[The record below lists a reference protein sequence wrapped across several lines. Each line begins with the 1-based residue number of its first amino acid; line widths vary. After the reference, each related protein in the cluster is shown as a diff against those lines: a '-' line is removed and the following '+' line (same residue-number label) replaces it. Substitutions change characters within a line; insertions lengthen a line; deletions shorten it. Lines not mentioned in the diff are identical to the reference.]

1 MNAHVGTALAGVE
14 LLVNQL
20 NSGTIPGIAVVD
32 AWEYNDSVALIC
44 AIGKSVIP
52 KSIVP
57 GVPDWFFLADSGS
70 GVHLVWGRVC
80 CDKLRVS
87 HIMISDYDGQTS
99 ATTEVV

>member
-1 MNAHVGTALAGVE
+1 MLGG
-14 LLVNQL
+14 
-20 NSGTIPGIAVVD
+20 
-32 AWEYNDSVALIC
+32 YNDSVALIC
-44 AIGKSVIP
+44 AIDNSVIP

-70 GVHLVWGRVC
+70 GVHLVWGRDCCVC
-80 CDKLRVS
+80 VKRRPS